1 VLYIFIIHFYSSYLC
16 NPFPYQNSYSF
27 KILGRKI
34 FYATGHF
41 LAVLKLPFACSLF
54 NLRPLLVLPH
64 THSQTARI
72 TKRYKNIA
80 QHYARAPQAAVSC
93 CCRSHPSAVTDC
105 PSLFL
110 PRTPEADPSCP
121 GFGRLGWL
129 GLARPEAPRLND
141 VFWAPQK

>member
-80 QHYARAPQAAVSC
+80 QHYARAPQAAVSLLLLLTSISGY
-93 CCRSHPSAVTDC
+93 RLSVAPSPQD
-105 PSLFL
+105 
-110 PRTPEADPSCP
+110 PRIGPKLP
-121 GFGRLGWL
+121 GFRPAWL
-129 GLARPEAPRLND
+129 AWLSPARSPSIE
-141 VFWAPQK
+141 